1 MHEIASFPEWQAAAS
16 QLQEQGL
23 RFYPRSLR
31 QVGEVSVAFAK
42 YQRQGFVVSLCPL
55 RVETEG
61 AVLKI
66 GDLYLYPLDWQNYL
80 ALRELLH
87 LSPTLCDREASFGA
101 GDRLGMVSAAHLQ
114 ALSQQDLFPVLAQQS
129 PREMARTGRDFRE
142 VLLSAVCG
150 VLEEG
155 YTGGFGADAD
165 HIKYEQQLL
174 QAMEAGYTL
183 YTLDLSDH
191 LRDVARLTQPEL
203 SDKRRALSPLSQS
216 IVREHTNLSIRAG
229 EDLRYTLS
237 EVQLVQSAIT
247 LEEAA
252 EQAARLYEM
261 LRQHLVHFHLE
272 VSLDESNRVTTP
284 EDHLFVVEYL
294 RRSGV
299 ELWSLAPRFPGEFQK
314 GVDYVGDLAE
324 LERAFRLHAA
334 LCRQLQGYRLSL
346 HSGSDKFSV
355 YPLWREATQGHF
367 HVKTS
372 GTSWL
377 QAVQLVAR
385 TDATLFA
392 EMYRLSLAHLEQSR
406 QAYHVSLRAEQLP
419 PAPPEDVDAFLTQ
432 PPIRQLFH
440 ISYGA
445 LLEEVGNDLYNLLE
459 EHEQE
464 HYRLVREHIE
474 RHLQALTG

>member
-1 MHEIASFPEWQAAAS
+1 MSEPGLSSAWQSAANL
-16 QLQEQGL
+16 LQGHGM

-31 QVGEVSVAFAK
+31 QVGDVCVAFAK
-42 YQRQGFVVSLCPL
+42 HQQHGFVVSLCPL
-55 RVETEG
+55 PVDQAA
-61 AVLKI
+61 AVLKVN
-66 GDLYLYPLDWQNYL
+66 GLYLYPLDWHNYV
-80 ALRELLH
+80 ALRDLLH
-87 LSPTLCDREASFGA
+87 LSPTPCDRDASFGA

-114 ALSQQDLFPVLAQQS
+114 ALSHHALFPVLAQQS
-129 PREMARTGRDFRE
+129 PRELARTGRDFRE

-165 HIKYEQQLL
+165 HIKHEQQLL
-174 QAMEAGYTL
+174 QAIEAGYTL

-191 LRDVARLTQPEL
+191 LRDVTRLTQPEM
-203 SDKRRALSPLSQS
+203 SDKRRTLSPLSHT
-216 IVREHTNLSIRAG
+216 IIREYTDFTLRAG

-237 EVQLVQSAIT
+237 ELQLVLSAIA

-252 EQAARLYEM
+252 ERAVRLYEI
-261 LRQHLVHFHLE
+261 LRQHLSHFHLE
-272 VSLDESNRVTTP
+272 VSIDESSRVTTP
-284 EDHLFVVEYL
+284 EDHLFMVEYL

-314 GVDYVGDLAE
+314 GVEYVGDLAE

-385 TDATLFA
+385 TDAALFA
-392 EMYRLSLAHLEQSR
+392 EMYRLCLVHLEQSR
-406 QAYHVSLRAEQLP
+406 RAYHVSLRAEQLP
-419 PAPPEDVDAFLTQ
+419 PAPPEDVDAFLAQ
-432 PPIRQLFH
+432 SPIRQLFH

-445 LLEEVGNDLYNLLE
+445 LLEEVGSHLYDLLE
-459 EHEQE
+459 EHEHE
-464 HYRLVREHIE
+464 HYRLVRAHIE